1 MYWRGKEK
9 DYIDTCR
16 LDSKAVAG
24 RIRVGRGGRTAVN
37 NQSRGVRKALRSHS
51 RVVDVMEHRCYVIAR
66 SSNLLFLPPRSQ
78 LAVAICR
85 MSGFISKD
93 KKEP

>member
-9 DYIDTCR
+9 DYTDTCR

-24 RIRVGRGGRTAVN
+24 RIRVGRGGRTAEN

-51 RVVDVMEHRCYVIAR
+51 RVVDVMEHRCYVIGR
-66 SSNLLFLPPRSQ
+66 SSNLLFASTVTAGRSNLPNEWIYQQR
-78 LAVAICR
+78 
-85 MSGFISKD
+85 
-93 KKEP
+93 